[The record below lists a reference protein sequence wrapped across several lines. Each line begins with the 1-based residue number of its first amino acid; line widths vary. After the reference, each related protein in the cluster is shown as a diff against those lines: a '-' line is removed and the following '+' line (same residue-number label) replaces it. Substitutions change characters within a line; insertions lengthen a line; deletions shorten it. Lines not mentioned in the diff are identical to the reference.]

1 MIRRCLKHHRNKNS
15 RIRKTTR
22 AKIFLSQRGDN
33 LGSLQRKMSIGVS
46 NSSCQ
51 THEWWFRVSKR
62 RAVISSEKLL
72 VVVVEKLTKK
82 RSLEE
87 KEDDGFSGSR
97 QEEESSYVE
106 FYGGPTQRK
115 TQKRRSSFKRQL
127 GFLLREAPSSKKS
140 LLLDKR
146 TSISSSNYL
155 NNNSHTATSSFM
167 SVEDFRGSY
176 RQTKQEIIMMI
187 PDASS
192 HLISF
197 WKQRGSPVK
206 RNKTWGRN
214 GRLTSYTWFSWTNWW
229 ADFHETPIKGP
240 CCLLVASIPISESCQ
255 LKSCL

>member
-1 MIRRCLKHHRNKNS
+1 
-15 RIRKTTR
+15 
-22 AKIFLSQRGDN
+22 
-33 LGSLQRKMSIGVS
+33 MSIGVS

-229 ADFHETPIKGP
+229 ADFHETSINGSLPLGDGGIDSHFRKLSIEILFVKLSKPFFPQGSFFKRVF
-240 CCLLVASIPISESCQ
+240 LVSFSNYQRNISSRSNEF
-255 LKSCL
+255 

>member
-1 MIRRCLKHHRNKNS
+1 
-15 RIRKTTR
+15 
-22 AKIFLSQRGDN
+22 
-33 LGSLQRKMSIGVS
+33 MSIGVS

-127 GFLLREAPSSKKS
+127 GFLLREA
-140 LLLDKR
+140 LLLPKR
-146 TSISSSNYL
+146 ASSSTRGL
-155 NNNSHTATSSFM
+155 PSLRLTTWTTTATATSSFM

-214 GRLTSYTWFSWTNWW
+214 GRLISHTWFVNQLMSRFSWNS
-229 ADFHETPIKGP
+229 H
-240 CCLLVASIPISESCQ
+240 
-255 LKSCL
+255 